1 MTFRVPQRFAGIAK
15 RARGN
20 AAFHLCRNFQIIQPI
35 AAFQRL
41 FPFSGCGHA
50 RFADSL
56 QHRQSVRH
64 PRLFLLVVREMWCG
78 IIRPGT
84 VVAKGG
90 LLNVDT
96 WRSIEE

>member
-15 RARGN
+15 CARGN
-20 AAFHLCRNFQIIQPI
+20 AAFHLCLNFRITQPK

-41 FPFSGCGHA
+41 FPASNFGHA
-50 RFADSL
+50 RFADPL
-56 QHRQSVRH
+56 QHRQRVRH

-78 IIRPGT
+78 IIRLGL
-84 VVAKGG
+84 VVDKGG
-90 LLNVDT
+90 LPNVDT